1 MDHYRKI
8 SSRLIENAILPNE
21 IRISSATGKPA
32 GVIQKIQSLIHEH
45 KEGVVI
51 SASGSHM
58 TKAIEIIEHIKRKKS
73 DTCVYQHPFEI
84 YYSSIEDT
92 WEPDIQGLDTLKVI
106 RSIPSLRVRL
116 SLSTTDND
124 ILIQQVDNKKKKQ
137 QKQQQ

>member
-73 DTCVYQHPFEI
+73 VNYILAHHHTTTQPSYDVVCVQTTYNYKEYSQLLALSFITCKI
-84 YYSSIEDT
+84 
-92 WEPDIQGLDTLKVI
+92 
-106 RSIPSLRVRL
+106 
-116 SLSTTDND
+116 TT
-124 ILIQQVDNKKKKQ
+124 V
-137 QKQQQ
+137 